1 MKRPARHD
9 GRNNRQSG
17 TARRRNIAEV
27 EKRAFSAFG
36 WILKEV
42 ILEDV
47 AHSRWGSKVATQGQ
61 LSARAGRTRG
71 YSDYS
76 LE

>member
-27 EKRAFSAFG
+27 EKRAFSAFC

-47 AHSRWGSKVATQGQ
+47 AHSRWGPVIGESGSYQGV
-61 LSARAGRTRG
+61 
-71 YSDYS
+71 
-76 LE
+76 

>member
-1 MKRPARHD
+1 
-9 GRNNRQSG
+9 
-17 TARRRNIAEV
+17 
-27 EKRAFSAFG
+27 
-36 WILKEV
+36 V